1 MHRWL
6 NAHHGRSTTANYIQV
21 STVTIRTLLILSLV
35 WIKLRV
41 GMINK
46 PYVTCVQYLFTKL
59 SVWLKQD
66 TDISQFFTVCRNEYN
81 TRGHRFR
88 LLATRANKDTR
99 HYFYSLRVVRVW
111 NSLPDDTDFSSLL
124 GFKKSL
130 YCANLQ
136 NFCIVCY
143 WTVSL

>member
-1 MHRWL
+1 MKARYDPPEPEPTRIV
-6 NAHHGRSTTANYIQV
+6 GRRHSREQQV
-21 STVTIRTLLILSLV
+21 PVVEPDNTY
-35 WIKLRV
+35 
-41 GMINK
+41 GEMIF
-46 PYVTCVQYLFTKL
+46 VCWFFLTL
-59 SVWLKQD
+59 SVQRLRADLMLTYKIVFGIIAD

-143 WTVSL
+143 